1 MRDCIRAANLR
12 SSSVTYATMIKT
24 ALRTTNAAIIVAGAS
39 RPAWTEGGLIW
50 VRAGSDTPVLPEV
63 RAGSDTP
70 VLPEVRAG
78 SDTPVLPEVGA
89 GSAAPVPP
97 ERGAGAGAP
106 GLPRGGAGAATAG
119 R

>member
-78 SDTPVLPEVGA
+78 SDTPVLPE
-89 GSAAPVPP
+89 
-97 ERGAGAGAP
+97 
-106 GLPRGGAGAATAG
+106 LRGGADSACPIAGWHGA
-119 R
+119 